1 MNVTQACVTHLPVFS
16 RMSSLSSLSHS
27 HCISQGYLIALFLI
41 LNVLRFVLVFSLY
54 PLLSRIGLGTNWRE
68 AVFMSYSGLRGTV
81 GIALSLALHLD
92 VGKLHI

>member
-1 MNVTQACVTHLPVFS
+1 M
-16 RMSSLSSLSHS
+16 R
-27 HCISQGYLIALFLI
+27 LF
-41 LNVLRFVLVFSLY
+41 LVFSLY

-92 VGKLHI
+92 VGKL